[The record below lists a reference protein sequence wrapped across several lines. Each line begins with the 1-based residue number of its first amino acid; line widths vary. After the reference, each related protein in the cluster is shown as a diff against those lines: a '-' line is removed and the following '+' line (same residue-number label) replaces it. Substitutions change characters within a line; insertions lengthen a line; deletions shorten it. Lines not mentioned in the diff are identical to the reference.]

1 MVVVPDREVITNK
14 ANIDNPRGVVKMPS
28 RVYSVN
34 DVFEIGG
41 FSGEDGGF
49 GSMSFNA
56 DDVDFSIDKFIYDDV
71 YGAGI
76 R

>member
-1 MVVVPDREVITNK
+1 
-14 ANIDNPRGVVKMPS
+14 MPS

-49 GSMSFNA
+49 GDYSFNA
-56 DDVDFSIDKFIYDDV
+56 GDVDFSIDKFIYSDPTHFSHFGV
-71 YGAGI
+71 NHVFGGFFNENFK
-76 R
+76 